1 MRRLF
6 DPEGAFWNK
15 VNRSGGQDACWLWT
29 RAIDGTGYGA
39 VKVWGKK
46 LNAHRYCYE
55 LIYGDIPKGMYVC
68 HRCNNRL
75 CVNPRHL
82 YLGTAKDNFD
92 DMIKAG
98 TNRNG
103 TNAVRFYGD
112 KNGQAILTEAEVLEI
127 RAHVQ

>member
-55 LIYGDIPKGMYVC
+55 LINETFWC
-68 HRCNNRL
+68 RQNNHKEDNYEED
-75 CVNPRHL
+75 VEPHL
-82 YLGTAKDNFD
+82 AY
-92 DMIKAG
+92 
-98 TNRNG
+98 R
-103 TNAVRFYGD
+103 
-112 KNGQAILTEAEVLEI
+112 
-127 RAHVQ
+127 